1 MADQPDGTSTPSKGG
16 PIAKARRTASRAR
29 STAAKA
35 QARLERERER
45 RYIVALGFVILD
57 RGRQTAAS
65 VLAGALAFRLF
76 LMLLPLSLVAVV
88 GLGLLKSAGGDPSQ
102 AVKQFGIKGVL
113 ASTINNSASFTDPG
127 RTVVLLLGI
136 VGLLSAS
143 RTTAA
148 TLRAIHALAWGM
160 KIARWKRSGAA
171 AMIMLGAII
180 LAFVLGGLAT
190 RARSDAGTVLG
201 LGASSVLAAI
211 AGALWFGASWLLPHP
226 DNVRWTALLPGSI
239 VVGVGFAALQAV
251 TANWIGPKLQHQTA
265 LYGSL
270 AVAFVVLGWL
280 YVVGRLMVA
289 APLLNAAIRD
299 HGRSWPR
306 PAAQREEALT
316 PATEQTPERQQSS

>member
-1 MADQPDGTSTPSKGG
+1 MADQPDGTSPPSGGG
-16 PIAKARRTASRAR
+16 PIARARRTAATARRTASR
-29 STAAKA
+29 A
-35 QARLERERER
+35 QARLERERDR
-45 RYIVALGFVILD
+45 RYIVSLGFVILD

-136 VGLLSAS
+136 LGLLSAS

-190 RARSDAGTVLG
+190 RARADAGTVLG

-211 AGALWFGASWLLPHP
+211 AAALWFGASWLLPHP
-226 DNVRWTALLPGSI
+226 DKIRWTALLPGSI
-239 VVGVGFAALQAV
+239 LVGIGFAALQAV

-289 APLLNAAIRD
+289 APLLNAAIQD

-306 PAAQREEALT
+306 PAAQREEAVT
-316 PATEQTPERQQSS
+316 PVTEQTPERQQSS